1 MKSLSLSKWKGDFHF
16 RRYVQL
22 NIFLLVDYLSVCCVV
37 VDHIG
42 IYIDIEIGANMDIIH
57 DHDLEN
63 G

>member
-22 NIFLLVDYLSVCCVV
+22 NIFLLVDYLSVCCLV

-42 IYIDIEIGANMDIIH
+42 IYIDIEIS
-57 DHDLEN
+57 
-63 G
+63 

>member
-1 MKSLSLSKWKGDFHF
+1 MKSLSLSKWKGDFH

-42 IYIDIEIGANMDIIH
+42 IYIDIEIS
-57 DHDLEN
+57 
-63 G
+63 

>member
-37 VDHIG
+37 VWS
-42 IYIDIEIGANMDIIH
+42 MDCFFIKKER
-57 DHDLEN
+57 LYQRAVL
-63 G
+63 

>member
-1 MKSLSLSKWKGDFHF
+1 MKSLSLSKWKGDF

-42 IYIDIEIGANMDIIH
+42 IYIDIEIS
-57 DHDLEN
+57 
-63 G
+63 

>member
-1 MKSLSLSKWKGDFHF
+1 MKSLSLSKWKVDFHF

-42 IYIDIEIGANMDIIH
+42 IYIDIEIS
-57 DHDLEN
+57 
-63 G
+63 